1 MIQIQGISG
10 RAKQHQRVHLQWD
23 VHHMSSVYLSRESM
37 QQRLLA
43 PSSSD
48 VLRIDIRALLWVF
61 FLSFSSRLIDRL

>member
-1 MIQIQGISG
+1 
-10 RAKQHQRVHLQWD
+10 
-23 VHHMSSVYLSRESM
+23 M

-61 FLSFSSRLIDRL
+61 FLSFSSRLIDRLQLYFRVFPLVSVRQVHWLIYLQQQLK